1 MSWNPNAWSYL
12 WMVAGYQNGLVRLL
26 NFRYMSVP
34 RELKML
40 LPQYVKSMLHKAK
53 ITTEK
58 RC

>member
-1 MSWNPNAWSYL
+1 
-12 WMVAGYQNGLVRLL
+12 MVVGYQNGLVRLL
-26 NFRYMSVP
+26 NFRYMSVS
-34 RELKML
+34 RELKTL

>member
-1 MSWNPNAWSYL
+1 
-12 WMVAGYQNGLVRLL
+12 MVAGYQNGLVRLL
-26 NFRYMSVP
+26 NFRYMSVS

-53 ITTEK
+53 ITTEE